1 MYNETVLDHYR
12 NPRNVGE
19 IKKADGVGIYMSE
32 SCEDI
37 TKFWIMVDEGRIIDA
52 KYKTQGCAASVACG
66 SALTEL
72 VKGRTVEDALKI
84 TKNDLLSV
92 LGGLP
97 EQKVHCSMLAEDALK
112 DAIRDY
118 LFRNNQPVPQELADK
133 CEKLRPLIEE
143 LRKKGYVL
151 I

>member
-19 IKKADGVGIYMSE
+19 IKEANGVGIYMSE
-32 SCEDI
+32 SCGDI
-37 TKFWIMVDEGRIIDA
+37 TKFWTKVTDGRIIDA

-72 VKGRTVEDALKI
+72 VKDSTVEDALKI
-84 TKNDLLSV
+84 AMNDLLSV

-97 EQKVHCSMLAEDALK
+97 EQKAHCSMLAEDALK
-112 DAIRDY
+112 DAVRDY
-118 LFRNNQPVPQELADK
+118 LSSNNLPVPQEHADK
-133 CEKLRPLIEE
+133 HEKLRPLIEE

-151 I
+151 A

>member
-12 NPRNVGE
+12 NPRNIGE
-19 IKKADGVGIYMSE
+19 IKKADGIGIYMSE
-32 SCEDI
+32 SCGDI
-37 TKFWIMVDEGRIIDA
+37 TKFWIEVDEGRIIDA
-52 KYKTQGCAASVACG
+52 KYKTQGCAASIACG

-72 VKGRTVEDALKI
+72 AKDRTVEDALKI

-112 DAIRDY
+112 DAVRDY
-118 LFRNNQPVPQELADK
+118 LSRNNLPVPQELANK
-133 CEKLRPLIEE
+133 YEKLRPLIEE

>member
-1 MYNETVLDHYR
+1 
-12 NPRNVGE
+12 
-19 IKKADGVGIYMSE
+19 
-32 SCEDI
+32 
-37 TKFWIMVDEGRIIDA
+37 
-52 KYKTQGCAASVACG
+52 
-66 SALTEL
+66 
-72 VKGRTVEDALKI
+72 VEDALKI

-118 LFRNNQPVPQELADK
+118 LSRNNLPVPQELANK
-133 CEKLRPLIEE
+133 YEKLRPLIEE

-151 I
+151 LWHILH